1 MEKRNLTNDEISNII
16 NDIILIG
23 KYPKDTQLSIE
34 KKIKDD
40 ITNQLKKIKIYPSL
54 ICKLKEEIIKQYHKS
69 IAHPGESVGV
79 LTAQSI
85 GERQTQMTLN
95 TFHSAGLAVKT
106 VITGVPRFSEL
117 LNATKDPK
125 SIACDVYFKE
135 NNENIKDLRNYIN
148 NQIVENRFKNL
159 IKSVKFGIEKKEWY
173 NIFDLVY
180 PNVEYENFTECIQI
194 KLNKEILYEYKI
206 DTTLIAKKIE
216 NEYEDLVCVYSSNDI
231 SEIDI
236 YVDTSNISLP
246 EDRILFINRNNSK
259 QIYLEEVVLPNLE
272 NILICGIE
280 GIKNIFYKTDDNT
293 KEWLIETEGC
303 NFSKLLSHPIIDTFR
318 IRSNNMWDI
327 YNTLGIEAAREF
339 LIDEFINVVSSDG
352 TFINER
358 HVMLLVDVMTFSGTI
373 TSVSRYGLKN
383 ENVGPLK
390 PASFEESLEH
400 FLNAGVFAKVD
411 NITGVSASITCGKR
425 SNIGTGICDVYIDV
439 EQLPCEDKPLLS
451 STVEEKYLN
460 VE

>member
-1 MEKRNLTNDEISNII
+1 MSKRHLTDDEINNII
-16 NDIILIG
+16 EDIVLIG
-23 KYPKDTQLSIE
+23 KFPEETKKSIE
-34 KKIKDD
+34 IKIRND
-40 ITNQLKKIKIYPSL
+40 IKNHLKQVKIYPS
-54 ICKLKEEIIKQYHKS
+54 IISKLKDQIIKQYHKT

-125 SIACDVYFKE
+125 SVACDVYFKE
-135 NNENIKDLRNYIN
+135 YNKDVKKLRDYIN
-148 NQIVENRFKNL
+148 NQIVENKLKNL
-159 IKSVKFGIEKKEWY
+159 IKSVKFGIDEKKWY
-173 NIFDLVY
+173 DTFSII
-180 PNVEYENFTECIQI
+180 YENVNFEHLTDCIQL
-194 KLNKEILYEYKI
+194 KLNKELLYEYKI
-206 DTTLIAKKIE
+206 DTFFIAKKIE
-216 NEYEDLVCVYSSNDI
+216 TEYEDLICVFSSNDI
-231 SEIDI
+231 AEIDV
-236 YVDTSNISLP
+236 YVNTTNISLP
-246 EDRILFINRNNSK
+246 EDRLLFITKDNCK

-272 NILICGIE
+272 NILLCGIE
-280 GIKNIFYKTDDNT
+280 GIKSIFYKRNDND
-293 KEWLIETEGC
+293 EWLIETEGC
-303 NFSKLLSHPIIDTFR
+303 NFSKLLSHPIVDSFR

-327 YNTLGIEAAREF
+327 YHTLGIEAAREF
-339 LIDEFINVVSSDG
+339 LIDEFISVVSSDG

-400 FLNAGVFAKVD
+400 FLNAGIFAKID

-425 SNIGTGICDVYIDV
+425 SNIGTGICNVFIDV
-439 EQLPCEDKPLLS
+439 EQLPCEIPLLNS
-451 STVEEKYLN
+451 IVKEN
-460 VE
+460 I